1 MEEYTYNEDGYRIRT
16 CLYNSKD
23 PSSRF
28 YTEEEVDGQGRP
40 TASWD
45 ATGLHKTAYAYTAR
59 GAVREEIAPD
69 GSRHAYG
76 YLPDGRLGAVTGSTE
91 DGEENSTTRAYTE
104 DMVTELRSG
113 RRTIGYTYDGRRRK
127 TSVTVDGTILA
138 SFAYSGENTNAEKV
152 TYATPGTDISRTTNL
167 FGEVTQTTRGT
178 SGNTVA
184 YTYDTDHRL
193 TSISNGGSDTI
204 TFTYDSEDRL
214 TNAASKYCVEGRY
227 YDNKGRMTGRSLQN
241 GEFASVYSQSYQY
254 TYDEDD
260 NLTKIL
266 AESAFGCKPGKPDA
280 LGRYTGRTFAMGGV
294 QLVEEESVAY
304 IKHGDHATRL
314 PSVIRYRNA
323 GQGSTAYKYRY
334 DARGNMTEV
343 QQDGSLMCRYTYDTL
358 GRLVREDNAP
368 MGFTHLYTYD
378 AQGNILRRRAYSVTF
393 KPEAELLTDG
403 YTDKVY
409 IYDEHGD
416 RLQSYDG
423 ESFVYDMVGNPTTY
437 RGKAATWGDDRRL
450 LSYNGTTFSYDARG
464 NRTEKGS
471 LQMYYD
477 ADGNLVY
484 QSNGMYFYYDKTG
497 LYALL
502 NGGNVYFCRKDAMGN
517 IVALL
522 DSSGA
527 VVVKYTYDA
536 WGNCRVLNPDGTE
549 NTEPTFV
556 GNRNPFRYRGYYF
569 DTETGLY
576 FLKTRYYDPA
586 IGRFMTLDDFAYLDP
601 NHVNGLNLYAYCN
614 NNPVMGYDPD
624 GTMDWDA
631 FWKHAFGT
639 LMIVG
644 LIAIVATGI
653 GALGVAVGSVLIGA
667 GMGFATSVLGQGI
680 GNLMSGKGF
689 FEDFD
694 VGSVI
699 MSTFAG
705 AAFATGLGGIWGA
718 ALIGAMA
725 NAGTAAFQKKSWAQI
740 GLSAVVGGI
749 SGAIGYKLG
758 ELMRQKVYMEDD
770 LGFSEFYQLAR
781 LDLNKVKAALL
792 AVWQSWEKY
801 LPIVTTGVSRGLSK
815 YFGNKGVSF
824 L

>member
-1 MEEYTYNEDGYRIRT
+1 M
-16 CLYNSKD
+16 
-23 PSSRF
+23 
-28 YTEEEVDGQGRP
+28 
-40 TASWD
+40 
-45 ATGLHKTAYAYTAR
+45 
-59 GAVREEIAPD
+59 
-69 GSRHAYG
+69 
-76 YLPDGRLGAVTGSTE
+76 TGSTE

-104 DMVTELRSG
+104 DVVTELRSG
-113 RRTIGYTYDGRRRK
+113 HRTIGYTYDGRRRK

-152 TYATPGTDISRTTNL
+152 TYATPGTDISRTTNR

-280 LGRYTGRTFAMGGV
+280 LGRYTGRTLLAMGGTAV
-294 QLVEEESVAY
+294 VEEESVAY

-358 GRLVREDNAP
+358 GRLVREDNVP

-378 AQGNILRRRAYSVTF
+378 AQGNILRRRAYPVTG
-393 KPEAELLTDG
+393 KPKAELLTDG

-484 QSNGMYFYYDKTG
+484 QSNGMYFYYDNMG

-522 DSSGA
+522 DESGA

-549 NTEPTFV
+549 NTEPSFV

-601 NHVNGLNLYAYCN
+601 DHVNGLNLYAYCN
-614 NNPVMGYDPD
+614 NNPVMYVDPN
-624 GTMDWDA
+624 GTFA
-631 FWKHAFGT
+631 ITTAIIIG
-639 LMIVG
+639 LIVG
-644 LIAIVATGI
+644 ALIGGAIGGVVAYNQASASGETGWSLV
-653 GALGVAVGSVLIGA
+653 GQTALGVVGGAVIGA
-667 GMGFATSVLGQGI
+667 AIGGF
-680 GNLMSGKGF
+680 
-689 FEDFD
+689 
-694 VGSVI
+694 
-699 MSTFAG
+699 
-705 AAFATGLGGIWGA
+705 
-718 ALIGAMA
+718 IGAVA
-725 NAGTAAFQKKSWAQI
+725 PYI
-740 GLSAVVGGI
+740 GGFLSSSFPILAPAMMD
-749 SGAIGYKLG
+749 GAIGYTVVATVTGAQVVGGAAIAIGAGILMLAKGSGPRMGHNQREKQMWNEAKRLKNIKDKDLARRIHDRLHDRKYSTTLDELLDAIEEILG
-758 ELMRQKVYMEDD
+758 ELGIR
-770 LGFSEFYQLAR
+770 
-781 LDLNKVKAALL
+781 
-792 AVWQSWEKY
+792 
-801 LPIVTTGVSRGLSK
+801 
-815 YFGNKGVSF
+815 
-824 L
+824 